1 MANASVG
8 AVRILDQSGDN
19 VADDSTGALKVKL
32 TGSDTINANIGDI
45 DVEFDGTAASV
56 NNGTADAGTLR
67 VTVASN
73 STGVISVDDNGST
86 LSIDDGGGT
95 ITVDGTVSVNAL
107 DTSPATFDTV
117 TSVKVDTADDANWHR
132 LPNNAGKEVLI
143 QSLSTNVDTIYLG
156 KYVNESSEVESIELL
171 PSTTVSMAINNTQ
184 LLSYKKAA
192 HSTINQYLLLT
203 VLSNA

>member
-8 AVRILDQSGDN
+8 AVRIIDASGDPI
-19 VADDSTGALKVKL
+19 DDDAGRLKVKL
-32 TGSDTINANIGDI
+32 DASDATINIGD
-45 DVEFDGTAASV
+45 VQLLAAASE
-56 NNGTADAGTLR
+56 DY
-67 VTVASN
+67 
-73 STGVISVDDNGST
+73 VI
-86 LSIDDGGGT
+86 
-95 ITVDGTVSVNAL
+95 GTVKVDSL
-107 DTSPATFDTV
+107 DTTPATFNTV

-156 KYVNESSEVESIELL
+156 KYVDESSEVESIELL
-171 PSTTVSMAINNTQ
+171 PATTVSMAINNTQ
-184 LLSYKKAA
+184 VLSYKKAA

>member
-45 DVEFDGTAASV
+45 DVEFAGVAASV
-56 NNGTADAGTLR
+56 NNGTSDTGTLR
-67 VTVASN
+67 VTIASD
-73 STGVISVDDNGST
+73 STGVLSVDDNGST

-117 TSVKVDTADDANWHR
+117 TSVKVDTADDTSWHR
-132 LPNNAGKEVLI
+132 LASNAGKEVLI
-143 QSLSTNVDTIYLG
+143 QSMSSNVDTIYLG
-156 KYVNESSEVESIELL
+156 KYIDESSEVESIELL
-171 PSTTVSMAINNTQ
+171 PSTTVSMAINNTN
-184 LLSYKKAA
+184 LLAYKKAA